1 MDLTSRSAL
10 YETIADK
17 IERLILTEE
26 MQTDSKMPS
35 EQYLA
40 DSFGVS
46 RPVIREALKLL
57 RERGLITSRQGAAT
71 VITEPC
77 TDVLARNLNRII
89 LMKNVT
95 PMQVYQ
101 IRMVLEMMSIH
112 QAAERFTEKDI
123 EELCELNGDMIKSKS
138 DRTLRAELDMAFHKR
153 IADIAEN
160 PLLSMMLDA
169 VGTLMQ
175 PLIISNLEKLG
186 DADKGDESHRQII
199 EAIRSG
205 NGELASGVMKDHLT
219 SSAQYYGNFADSIF
233 AIPDEQKAES
243 F

>member
-1 MDLTSRSAL
+1 MDTIGHGAL

-26 MQTDSKMPS
+26 MHTDSKLPS

-77 TDVLARNLNRII
+77 TEVLAKNLNRII

-101 IRMVLEMMSIH
+101 IRMVLETMSVH
-112 QAAERFTEKDI
+112 QASEKFTEKDI
-123 EELCELNGDMIKSKS
+123 EELEALNNDMMRAKNTKP
-138 DRTLRAELDMAFHKR
+138 LRAELDMAFHKR

-169 VGTLMQ
+169 VSTLMQ
-175 PLIISNLEKLG
+175 PLIVSNLEKIG
-186 DADKGDESHRQII
+186 DADNADISHKRIL
-199 EAIRSG
+199 EAIKTG
-205 NGELASGVMKDHLT
+205 DGEKASAEMKAHLT
-219 SSAQYYGNFADSIF
+219 SSAQYYGNFSDSIF
-233 AIPDEQKAES
+233 AIPDEQ
-243 F
+243 

>member
-1 MDLTSRSAL
+1 MDSTSRGAL

-77 TDVLARNLNRII
+77 TEVLARNLNRII

-112 QAAERFTEKDI
+112 QATERFTEKDI
-123 EELCELNGDMIKSKS
+123 EELCELNGDMIKSKG

-169 VGTLMQ
+169 VSTLMQ

-186 DADKGDESHRQII
+186 DADRGDESHRKII

-205 NGELASGVMKDHLT
+205 DGELASDVMKEHLT
-219 SSAQYYGNFADSIF
+219 SSAQYYGNFSDSIF
-233 AIPDEQKAES
+233 ALPIE
-243 F
+243 

>member
-1 MDLTSRSAL
+1 MDSTSRSAL

-57 RERGLITSRQGAAT
+57 RERGLIASRQGAAT

-77 TDVLARNLNRII
+77 TEVLARNLNRII

-101 IRMVLEMMSIH
+101 IRMVLEMMSIR
-112 QAAERFTEKDI
+112 QATEKFTEKDI
-123 EELCELNGDMIKSKS
+123 EELYELNGDMMMSKEN
-138 DRTLRAELDMAFHKR
+138 RPLRAELDMAFHKR

-160 PLLSMMLDA
+160 PLLSMMLEA
-169 VGTLMQ
+169 VSTLMH
-175 PLIISNLEKLG
+175 PLIMSNLEKLG
-186 DADKGDESHRQII
+186 DADKGGESHKRII
-199 EAIRSG
+199 EAIKSG
-205 NGELASGVMKDHLT
+205 DGEYASSLMKEHLT

-233 AIPDEQKAES
+233 AIPDEQ
-243 F
+243 